1 MLVICEYLESAR
13 GDVRSPSLTAGE
25 GAGSS
30 QAAPSDGPSPVPQ
43 LTQDN
48 AVAIS
53 KLVREIELNLTF
65 STGRR
70 EPELNTLPH
79 NKKRT
84 PSPPPPPSVS
94 LKESSFVLDDYLR
107 QLTGRSGAKLR
118 GDVLETVFVDGEAVQ
133 RMVKR
138 NLHGESVTELRAE
151 PAAPPKPSRAT
162 EKEEMMDRLRRRRR
176 AAAAAPAASAAGGAA
191 PAGSAAQ
198 DGQQDA
204 GAAAAAQLEGDERG
218 TSGQE
223 SLRSSVTVHDDLAA
237 LAEALRTHDIVRAAR
252 GVSKHPL
259 RFPPHSPRIRSH
271 A

>member
-1 MLVICEYLESAR
+1 MQYGEQSVRLADDATKAEAAAAAAAKEAEEVVANMEFGEKHVLEEIEAAAQAATLNVIEYLESAR

-48 AVAIS
+48 AVAVS

-84 PSPPPPPSVS
+84 PPPPPPPSVS
-94 LKESSFVLDDYLR
+94 PKESSFVLDDYLQ
-107 QLTGRSGAKLR
+107 QLTGRSGAKLH
-118 GDVLETVFVDGEAVQ
+118 GDVLETVFVDGEAVH

-138 NLHGESVTELRAE
+138 NLH
-151 PAAPPKPSRAT
+151 
-162 EKEEMMDRLRRRRR
+162 
-176 AAAAAPAASAAGGAA
+176 
-191 PAGSAAQ
+191 
-198 DGQQDA
+198 
-204 GAAAAAQLEGDERG
+204 
-218 TSGQE
+218 
-223 SLRSSVTVHDDLAA
+223 
-237 LAEALRTHDIVRAAR
+237 
-252 GVSKHPL
+252 
-259 RFPPHSPRIRSH
+259 
-271 A
+271 